1 MPQTFAIEKITFMS
15 DGFRLTGALH
25 LPAVRHPP
33 LIVGS
38 HGLMSSGESPKQ
50 IALARRCNELGM
62 AFFRFNHR
70 GCLDSQGDFRKD
82 TTFESRRRDLECA
95 VEAVRSKAGFSDR
108 LGLFGSSLGGAVC
121 LHAAASLSVQAL
133 VVTAAPIRNRAIA
146 DDAAG
151 RGTLEVDPEFYRN
164 HIRFDLSEAL
174 AAVSRVLI
182 FHGDQDE
189 IVPVSSG
196 LEIYAE
202 VGEPK
207 KLVVLPEGD
216 HLMSRGDHQER
227 FIREA
232 GLWFER
238 FLIPGHE
245 AEIESKR
252 PGGSGFQQP

>member
-1 MPQTFAIEKITFMS
+1 MPQTFAVEKTTFLS
-15 DGFRLTGALH
+15 DGFRLTGVLH
-25 LPAVRHPP
+25 LPAVHNPP
-33 LIVGS
+33 LVVGA

-95 VEAVRSKAGFSDR
+95 VEAIRARAGFPDR

-133 VVTAAPIRNRAIA
+133 VIAAAPIRNRAIA

-151 RGTLEVDPEFYRN
+151 RGNLEVDPEFYRKN
-164 HIRFDLSEAL
+164 IRFDLSEAL
-174 AAVSRVLI
+174 AAVSRILI
-182 FHGDQDE
+182 FHGDQDA

-196 LEIYAE
+196 REIFAR

-207 KLVVLPEGD
+207 KLVVQPEGD
-216 HLMSRGDHQER
+216 HLMSHPEHQKA

-232 GLWFER
+232 GRWFER

-245 AEIESKR
+245 AVR
-252 PGGSGFQQP
+252 G